1 MILELEKAPI
11 ISSVAV
17 FGKIVL
23 AKTRKVFF
31 LFESNQF
38 IFHFTNFYKK
48 KKKFKLL
55 TYMYIVHIM

>member
-11 ISSVAV
+11 ISSVAF

-48 KKKFKLL
+48 KKIKLL